1 MYCGPL
7 SEMIRGRASG
17 YRSFAR
23 SQDALHIRFR
33 HRLTNLPVNHR
44 AARTIQ
50 KRAEVVERPTQVQVR
65 DIRVP
70 VLVRSQRLN
79 EARSLLRRLRVP
91 TVQTTR
97 LRQHPV
103 RRRGA
108 NCHHV
113 FVQHHER
120 ESAIPVQWVAV
131 EVVDHGLALPFFDP
145 VIPRHQAVVLIHLP
159 VPLAPVVELAPS
171 DPAPLNDLLDRKL
184 GLGGDCVHE
193 VDNLVTTVMGNP
205 GTTQASPSFF
215 LSVTYSSVTSA
226 MI

>member
-1 MYCGPL
+1 MKTTKAFRLQEVRQSHTARVY
-7 SEMIRGRASG
+7 GRDS
-17 YRSFAR
+17 
-23 SQDALHIRFR
+23 
-33 HRLTNLPVNHR
+33 
-44 AARTIQ
+44 
-50 KRAEVVERPTQVQVR
+50 
-65 DIRVP
+65 
-70 VLVRSQRLN
+70 
-79 EARSLLRRLRVP
+79 
-91 TVQTTR
+91 
-97 LRQHPV
+97 
-103 RRRGA
+103 
-108 NCHHV
+108 HHV

-215 LSVTYSSVTSA
+215 
-226 MI
+226 